1 MKPSFAATP
10 LFRVVVIAGA
20 LFESLQ
26 LHGAPADCL
35 DWRWVQRNPANSPP
49 PRSGHAMAYDSHR
62 NVTVLFGG
70 WQTNN
75 AAGNDFTAMGDLWEW
90 DGANWTQRMANST
103 TEGWATNTQGYV
115 VPSYQGR
122 PVCRAKHNLVYDSA
136 RRRMVLFGGEARVPP
151 QIFQMFLNDVWEWDG
166 TQWYFRTTNGPA
178 PRLLGAMAYDSDRRV
193 SVLTGGFLNAPDPIA
208 GAVWEW
214 NGSQWTMIMPT
225 NGPARNH
232 WQDYGGMTYDSVR
245 RKIVFGPTA
254 PTSGHRWA
262 FWLWDGS
269 EWEGHEQ
276 YVAELWN
283 LQYGDLVFDSSRE
296 RSIWFGGT
304 YGAITNHTGFFDGEK
319 WEVMTNAAAYPPPSP
334 RTYHAMAYNSRR
346 RATVMFGG
354 DNYWTPTT
362 QYGDTWELVSVN
374 TQPPTVLCPAGITV
388 DADRPC
394 GARVEFFAFASDNCG
409 GPVSSTFSPRSG
421 SVFPVGDT
429 LVTCTAADT
438 AGNTAQCTFVVTVRP
453 GQPFPVP
460 IISRVSPQLVGLP
473 NGMRVG
479 AQITLQGRNFTP
491 DDEVI
496 VGGQPLR
503 YPVFVSSVELQGQT
517 PELGAGSHSVEIRR
531 CGQFSAR
538 FDGSIHAFAMPVD
551 MGTPGTSYSSGGSFI
566 TLTGQF
572 FTAETKIR
580 VGFHAGD
587 GVANMLRDVNV
598 SADGTTLTGRLPALP
613 PGELP
618 GPRSLIVEDPQGNT
632 VLQRTVTYL
641 PNLIERDPQ
650 LISLRSLQ
658 AASTQP
664 VAATW
669 RNGFPGALSAR
680 VQVAGATPEDRARS
694 FVGTH
699 RNLLRL
705 QHPEFELSASSV
717 RLGTL
722 DNVKM
727 AQNYRG
733 IPIHGAEIVAT
744 FDGEELVAM
753 TGNLLPLAE
762 LDQSAFNTNPTLTAE
777 EAIAIVKVAESI
789 DVPRETLEPSFALI
803 IYDSSIFAE
812 SERNPRLAWRI
823 TMNRS
828 AYISFVDAHDG
839 EIIGRRP
846 VEQSHGGDLDDF
858 NFDLQDA
865 EGEANA
871 RDDHCFNLSDDV
883 TIADEDDWN
892 TDYNNDLDAVWANW
906 FARDC
911 WAWFHRVFAWHSYDN
926 DSSELEVFV
935 HSSMNPTNVAS
946 WSPDCE
952 LMQFADGA
960 VDYEVMVHEFTHG
973 VISST
978 SKLDYQNQSGALNE
992 HYADAM
998 AVLADRNRGEL
1009 ETPGQPPNWTLV
1021 ESRRPPQRT
1030 GTVRDFQNPPARGDP
1045 DQWNNRT
1052 NFSAM
1057 PSGAND
1063 FGGVHSNS
1071 GIANKAAYL
1080 MIEGGTFNGYL
1091 VRGMGEEKVL
1101 HLKFFALR
1109 GLPAGAFFIDA
1120 RVFEIAAVESFAKTG
1135 HRGYTYAD
1143 VCTVRNAWAAV
1154 GVGMGDSNCDGVE
1167 DNSHDIDGDLI
1178 PNSLDNCPT
1187 VPNPNRAN
1195 ADGDRYGDACDNC
1208 PFVANDGQE
1217 DYDNDLQGDVCDT
1230 DRDGDGCLNINDQ
1243 DPDSELHRIGTSLSA
1258 TCQQRS
1264 APHYGFAGGNSDNL
1278 FPPPGD
1284 KADCED
1290 LDDDND
1296 GIPDFGPDGV
1306 AGNADDDPC
1315 PVGVL
1320 RDAVPGS
1327 DCGVIGRDCP
1337 RASDTWW
1344 QTCLGGGCN
1353 QFYAR
1358 IIDKI
1363 NPDPTRETLINDIRI
1378 VNQTLYMAPAAGAN
1392 VANIASAIATR
1403 RIVGAQ
1409 AHMGQPDEER
1419 RIEIWSRG
1427 SETEPPHLVAVV
1439 GDFQL
1444 NQLQVGDVSTG
1455 ALLAFTP
1462 ATTNQ
1467 PATLAATW
1475 HVGAD
1480 PATLSQDLDA
1490 DGLPDGWERRHG
1502 FSSSDAADAAGDL
1515 DNDGMSN
1522 SAEFQAGTN
1531 PRSAESRVAL
1541 LTAHRQTTGME
1552 IQFLGP
1558 SGRRVQLEKA
1568 QSLGGTWSSTGD
1580 PVHLQGGVTV
1590 LTDAVTAGSPQGFY
1604 RVRVL
1609 TE

>member
-1 MKPSFAATP
+1 
-10 LFRVVVIAGA
+10 
-20 LFESLQ
+20 
-26 LHGAPADCL
+26 
-35 DWRWVQRNPANSPP
+35 
-49 PRSGHAMAYDSHR
+49 MAYDSHR

-166 TQWYFRTTNGPA
+166 TQWYFRTANGPA

-304 YGAITNHTGFFDGEK
+304 YGALTNHTGLFDGER
-319 WEVMTNAAAYPPPSP
+319 WEVMTNSPAYPPPSP
-334 RTYHAMAYNSRR
+334 RTYHAMAYDSSR
-346 RATVMFGG
+346 RATVLFGG
-354 DNYWTPTT
+354 DTYYNPTT
-362 QYGDTWELVSVN
+362 QYGDTWELISVD
-374 TQPPTVLCPAGITV
+374 TQPPTVQCPGAVIA
-388 DADRPC
+388 DANRPC
-394 GARVEFFAFASDNCG
+394 GALITYSATASDNCE
-409 GPVSSTFSPRSG
+409 GPVTITFDPPSG
-421 SVFPVGDT
+421 RVLPVGET
-429 LVTCTAADT
+429 VVTCTATDAS
-438 AGNTAQCTFVVTVRP
+438 GNSTQCTFTVTVHP
-453 GQPFPVP
+453 GPPPPGDPVLTGVTP
-460 IISRVSPQLVGLP
+460 GGIYVFGNKTFTVR
-473 NGMRVG
+473 
-479 AQITLQGRNFTP
+479 GRNLTV
-491 DDEVI
+491 DDEVWLGDQRVAQQFVVNSSEI
-496 VGGQPLR
+496 ICTAGGLPGIEAR
-503 YPVFVSSVELQGQT
+503 FPV
-517 PELGAGSHSVEIRR
+517 HIYR
-531 CGQFSAR
+531 CGILRHTLPDALGIGLQPPYTLPWAGWAAWANAEKTMFNLPSGR
-538 FDGSIHAFAMPVD
+538 RVSI
-551 MGTPGTSYSSGGSFI
+551 
-566 TLTGQF
+566 TGEL
-572 FTAETKIR
+572 FTAGTTVR
-580 VGFHAGD
+580 VGFAASGTE
-587 GVANMLRDVNV
+587 NV
-598 SADGTTLTGRLPALP
+598 LLNTTISADGKVLT
-613 PGELP
+613 GELP
-618 GPRSLIVEDPQGNT
+618 DLPAGELIGPRSLIVEDQNGT
-632 VLQRTVTYL
+632 HVLPRAITYL
-641 PNLIERDPQ
+641 ASPIIRDPQ
-650 LISLRSLQ
+650 LISLRTLQ

-680 VQVAGATPEDRARS
+680 VQMAGATPEARARS

-699 RNLLRL
+699 RHLLRL
-705 QHPEFELSASSV
+705 QQPDLELTASTA

-733 IPIHGAEIVAT
+733 VPIHGAEIVAT
-744 FDGEELVAM
+744 FDAAELVAM
-753 TGNLLPLAE
+753 TGHLLPLAE
-762 LDQSAFNTNPTLTAE
+762 LDQRGFNTNPTLTPE
-777 EAIAIVKVAESI
+777 EAIAIVKAAEMI
-789 DVPRETLEPSFALI
+789 DLPRENLEPTFALMV
-803 IYDSSIFAE
+803 YDSSIFTDG
-812 SERNPRLAWRI
+812 PPDPHLVWRI
-823 TMNRS
+823 TINRS
-828 AYISFVDAHDG
+828 AHITFVDAHSG
-839 EIIGRRP
+839 AIVGR
-846 VEQSHGGDLDDF
+846 ELLHHSHGGDLDDF

-871 RDDHCFNLSDDV
+871 QDDRCFNWSDDV
-883 TIADEDDWN
+883 IIADEDDWN
-892 TDYNNDLDAVWANW
+892 TDYNNDIDAVWANW

-911 WAWFHRVFAWHSYDN
+911 WAWFHRVFSWHSYDN
-926 DSSELEVFV
+926 DSSELEIFL
-935 HSSMNPTNVAS
+935 HTTMDPANVAS
-946 WSPDCE
+946 SIGGCD
-952 LMQFADGA
+952 LIQFTDGG
-960 VDYEVMVHEFTHG
+960 VDYDVMVHEFTHS
-973 VISST
+973 VIRST
-978 SKLDYQNQSGALNE
+978 SGLVYAFQQGALNE
-992 HYADAM
+992 HYADAI
-998 AVLADRNRGEL
+998 AVLADRDRGEL
-1009 ETPGQPPNWTLV
+1009 ETGQPPNWTIGENL
-1021 ESRRPPQRT
+1021 RAPAPM
-1030 GTVRDFQNPPARGDP
+1030 GPVRDFSNPALAPYFQPAHMS
-1045 DQWNNRT
+1045 
-1052 NFSAM
+1052 NFVMVPFS
-1057 PSGAND
+1057 ND
-1063 FGGVHSNS
+1063 SGGVHSNS
-1071 GIANKAAYL
+1071 GIPNQAAYL
-1080 MIEGGTFNGYL
+1080 MIQGGSFNGYL
-1091 VRGMGEEKVL
+1091 VRGMGAEKVL

-1109 GLPAGAFFIDA
+1109 GLPSGANFNDA
-1120 RVFEIAAVESFAKTG
+1120 RAFEIAAVESFAKTG
-1135 HRGYTYAD
+1135 HRGYTSAD
-1143 VCTVRNAWAAV
+1143 ACTVRNAWAAV
-1154 GVGMGDSNCDGVE
+1154 GVGMGDSNCDGIE

-1178 PNSLDNCPT
+1178 PNALDNCPA
-1187 VPNPNRAN
+1187 VAN
-1195 ADGDRYGDACDNC
+1195 QTQQNSDADRLGDACDNC
-1208 PFVANDGQE
+1208 PRVPNEDQADYDHDGQ
-1217 DYDNDLQGDVCDT
+1217 GDPCDD
-1230 DRDGDGCLNINDQ
+1230 DRDGDGCKNADDQ
-1243 DPDSELHRIGTSLSA
+1243 DPNSELHRVGTSISA
-1258 TCQQRS
+1258 TCAERN
-1264 APHYGFAGGNSDNL
+1264 APHYAFAGGNSDYFL
-1278 FPPPGD
+1278 PRPGD
-1284 KADCED
+1284 FPDCQD

-1296 GIPDFGPDGV
+1296 GIPDFGPDGIP
-1306 AGNADDDPC
+1306 GNGDDDPC

-1327 DCGVIGRDCP
+1327 DCGVLGRDCP
-1337 RASDTWW
+1337 RASDMWW

-1444 NQLQVGDVSTG
+1444 SQLQVGDVSTG

-1480 PATLSQDLDA
+1480 PAMLTQDSDG
-1490 DGLPDGWERRHG
+1490 DGLPDGWERRNG
-1502 FSSSDAADAAGDL
+1502 FNANDTGDASGDL
-1515 DNDGMSN
+1515 DNDGMKN
-1522 SAEFQAGTN
+1522 ADEYRAGTD
-1531 PRSAESRVAL
+1531 PRSADSRVAL
-1541 LTAHRQTTGME
+1541 LSARRQTSGME
-1552 IQFLGP
+1552 IEFLGP

-1568 QSLGGTWSSTGD
+1568 QSIGGAWSTAGD
-1580 PVHLQGGVTV
+1580 PVYLQGGVTR
-1590 LTDAVTAGSPQGFY
+1590 LTDAMAPASAQGFY

-1609 TE
+1609 AE